1 MLLDGGTPSTD
12 WNECSKRREFLL
24 ITQYVTE
31 RELDKALEKLADGK
45 DKNEQSSDD
54 NTTKS
59 EKVHQWAYCGNWNEK
74 FENNSLHSNDKWSP
88 LKSFHIS
95 NSIIHKRKQNDNVS
109 TAATTSNGNQQHD
122 LQNDFLPTAGFIVSY
137 IVRSAVAPVIVTNDG
152 ERLQQRNGFK
162 AKVGPAAQ

>member
-59 EKVHQWAYCGNWNEK
+59 EKVHRVVGAG
-74 FENNSLHSNDKWSP
+74 P
-88 LKSFHIS
+88 L
-95 NSIIHKRKQNDNVS
+95 R
-109 TAATTSNGNQQHD
+109 
-122 LQNDFLPTAGFIVSY
+122 
-137 IVRSAVAPVIVTNDG
+137 R
-152 ERLQQRNGFK
+152 RQRRWW
-162 AKVGPAAQ
+162 QRRR